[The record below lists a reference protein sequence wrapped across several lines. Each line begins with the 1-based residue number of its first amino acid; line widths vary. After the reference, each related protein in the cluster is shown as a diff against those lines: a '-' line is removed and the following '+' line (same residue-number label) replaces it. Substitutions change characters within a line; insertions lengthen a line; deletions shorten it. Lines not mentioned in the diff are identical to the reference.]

1 MRVIITVS
9 LLCILFFAAAGQEQ
23 VYTLNTPPEHLKV
36 VGNIYVTFH
45 PSDSTY
51 LEYETE
57 KMPDNLMIEQDKG
70 TLTLKTKTEI
80 KQAPAIKVTLHHTKL
95 SGMEVVRGAILQS
108 ADTLRYKVLS
118 LRTDSGGKLELTLAV
133 DSLSARVNQ
142 GSDIILYGSVRSLQ
156 VNANTVGNFLAYDLE
171 ALNAWVKAATGAQ
184 VKVRAT
190 QYLNANASGTAFIGY
205 LGKPE
210 DREIKTSLGG
220 KVTQAS
226 E

>member
-1 MRVIITVS
+1 MRVIIAVS
-9 LLCILFFAAAGQEQ
+9 FICIMLLPAAGQQQ
-23 VYTLNTPPEHLKV
+23 VYTLNAPSEQLKV
-36 VGNIYVTFH
+36 SGNIHITFH

-57 KMPDNLMIEQDKG
+57 EMPDNLIIEQDKSK
-70 TLTLKTKTEI
+70 LTVKTKTEI
-80 KQAPAIKVTLHHTKL
+80 SQSPAIKVVLHHTKL
-95 SGMEVVRGAILQS
+95 SGLEVVRGAVVHS

-118 LRTDSGGKLELTLAV
+118 LKTDTGGKVELTLAV

-142 GSDIILYGSVRSLQ
+142 GSDIILYGRARSIQ

-171 ALNAWVKAATGAQ
+171 AEKAWVKAATGAQ
-184 VKVRAT
+184 VKVNTT

-205 LGKPE
+205 KGKPD

-220 KVTQAS
+220 KVTQES